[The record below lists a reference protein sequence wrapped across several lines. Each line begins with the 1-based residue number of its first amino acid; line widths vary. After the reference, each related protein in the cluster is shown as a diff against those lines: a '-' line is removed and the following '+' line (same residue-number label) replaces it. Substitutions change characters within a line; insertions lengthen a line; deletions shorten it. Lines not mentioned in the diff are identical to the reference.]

1 MEKVEDVRI
10 FLVIGDLKMEKV
22 EDVRIFLVIGDLG
35 EKCDFFGFFLVNGDV
50 EKNVKP
56 LGKWILCLN
65 SSTNHVCR
73 FRISTLAVGASGK
86 WSFLKFFPKS

>member
-50 EKNVKP
+50 E
-56 LGKWILCLN
+56 
-65 SSTNHVCR
+65 
-73 FRISTLAVGASGK
+73 
-86 WSFLKFFPKS
+86 